1 MIADKLIFAY
11 GSLVNRE
18 ARPPGIRAVPAALLG
33 WVRQW
38 MHCVDTAHGKVCALT
53 VAPDPE
59 MEIQGLVLI
68 HDDGDFAELD
78 EREAGYFRVKVSAR
92 LLARELGTENI
103 DCFVYV
109 GDTLH
114 RQPGSYEFPIWRS
127 YLDCVLAGYLG
138 LKGRQAAR
146 DFITTTQGW
155 GVPIL
160 DDRYRPRY
168 PRAVVLT
175 SAQLHEIDD
184 ILGENGLLRNLIPL
198 SDAKLRAGPRAGRN
212 KA

>member
-1 MIADKLIFAY
+1 MTGDKLIFAY
-11 GSLVNRE
+11 GSLVNPR
-18 ARPPGIRAVPAALLG
+18 ARQPGIRAVPAALLG

-38 MHCVDTAHGKVCALT
+38 MHCVDTVHGKVCALT
-53 VAPDPE
+53 AVPDPK
-59 MEIQGLVLI
+59 MEIQGLVLS
-68 HDDGDFAELD
+68 HDDGNFAELD
-78 EREAGYFRVKVSAR
+78 EREAGYFRAKVSAR
-92 LLARELGTENI
+92 LLTPELGTENI

-109 GDTLH
+109 GDKVH

-138 LKGRQAAR
+138 LKGRQSGE
-146 DFITTTQGW
+146 DFITSTQGW

-160 DDRYRPRY
+160 DDRPRPRY
-168 PRAVVLT
+168 PRAVVIT

-184 ILGENGLLRNLIPL
+184 ILGEYGLLRNLIPL
-198 SDAKLRAGPRAGRN
+198 SDTKLHSGPWAGRN